1 MTVESN
7 KRATD
12 AQAGDKRSEEEQAA
26 ATAGKPA
33 RKPRTLAEDLLELVV
48 KAAIVVAAVFT
59 LFTFV
64 FGVYRVHDLYMTPS
78 LHDADLVFFYRL
90 DKHYAAAQVVVFE
103 NEGQVTCGRVV
114 AVGGDEVN
122 IDSRGLLVNGAYQ
135 QEPNITKDTTQVA
148 GGVTFPL
155 VVPEGSVFVLGD
167 NRTAA
172 VDSRIVGCIPTDDTL
187 GLAVGMFRRRGL

>member
-1 MTVESN
+1 MGKANGQQQAEVADASVAVATGQ
-7 KRATD
+7 KRTF
-12 AQAGDKRSEEEQAA
+12 AQ
-26 ATAGKPA
+26 
-33 RKPRTLAEDLLELVV
+33 DLLELVV
-48 KAAIVVAAVFT
+48 KAGIVAAAAFT

-64 FGVYRVHDLYMTPS
+64 FGLYRVGDLSMMPA

-90 DKHYAAAQVVVFE
+90 DKHYTASQLAVFE
-103 NEGQVTCGRVV
+103 NEGKLTCGRVV

-155 VVPEGSVFVLGD
+155 TVPAGSVFVLGD
-167 NRTAA
+167 NRTGAI
-172 VDSRIVGCIPTDDTL
+172 DSRIVGCIPTDDTL
-187 GLAVGMFRRRGL
+187 GMVVGIFRRRAF